1 MYSKENIMILNGI
14 SLEID
19 KIEVDKNEIYVADKT
34 DNYRFC
40 VHIYN
45 WEEVNEAPV
54 GKKQDIRFNEYT
66 FSVNNNSALIWPTIC
81 YVERVSVDSI
91 RFYFKFDDFSD
102 SCIMNKSHKLDVDL
116 KSLEID
122 ITINLI

>member
-14 SLEID
+14 SLEIH

-45 WEEVNEAPV
+45 WDEVNEVPV

-66 FSVNNNSALIWPTIC
+66 FSVNNNSALIWPTVC
-81 YVERVSVDSI
+81 YVERVSLDSI